1 MEAMTRNMQLAAGH
15 GTSGV
20 LLLIVGV
27 VIVALLI
34 AAFAWG
40 RRIRARE
47 PGPPHAQEQPRLPD
61 GGPVGDVV
69 ETREPDEFARTDRR
83 RKPYELKGNGI
94 ESKRRS

>member
-40 RRIRARE
+40 LLHKGSRTRTAPRAGAAASAGRWAGGRR
-47 PGPPHAQEQPRLPD
+47 
-61 GGPVGDVV
+61 GGNP
-69 ETREPDEFARTDRR
+69 
-83 RKPYELKGNGI
+83 
-94 ESKRRS
+94 